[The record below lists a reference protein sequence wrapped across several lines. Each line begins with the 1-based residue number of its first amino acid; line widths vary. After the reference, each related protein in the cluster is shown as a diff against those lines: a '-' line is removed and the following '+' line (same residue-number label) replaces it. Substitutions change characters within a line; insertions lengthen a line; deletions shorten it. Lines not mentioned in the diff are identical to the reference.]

1 MIEQRVLSS
10 ITHVPSCGIRR
21 YDNGHGKAS
30 SAVSRQAADNW
41 KYLQSLDEILFTNID
56 VTSAQFAYGLIN
68 MGKSPA
74 AGRRL
79 YDEVST
85 VAVEEDEI
93 DSYARKD
100 DTFLHK
106 MYLEILRS
114 NPPICS
120 FALPLH

>member
-1 MIEQRVLSS
+1 MFQVVESGDMTMDMVWPPVLL
-10 ITHVPSCGIRR
+10 
-21 YDNGHGKAS
+21 
-30 SAVSRQAADNW
+30 SRQAADNW

-68 MGKSPA
+68 IGKSPA

-93 DSYARKD
+93 DFYARKD

-120 FALPLH
+120 SPFTSPVDISN